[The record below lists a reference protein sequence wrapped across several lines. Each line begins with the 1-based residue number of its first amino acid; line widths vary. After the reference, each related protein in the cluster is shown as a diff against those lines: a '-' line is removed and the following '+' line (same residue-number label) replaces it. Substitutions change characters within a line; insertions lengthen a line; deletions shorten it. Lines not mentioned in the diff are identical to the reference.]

1 VDHLIL
7 DSLTKRYGA
16 HVVVDGVSLSVAR
29 GECIALLGPSG
40 CGKTTTL
47 RLVAGFAA
55 PDGGQV
61 RLDGRAIEREPPHR
75 RRIGMV
81 FQNYALFP
89 HMTAAGNIGFGLEMQ
104 GVGRAERDAR
114 ITEALA
120 LVGLQGLQDRYP
132 AQLSGG
138 QQQRVA
144 LARALVTRPGL
155 LLLDEPLSN
164 LDAGLRV
171 EMRQEIA
178 RLRQRL
184 GITTLFVTH
193 DQEEALALADRIAVM
208 DRGRVVECAP
218 PAALTEHPRHVFTA
232 GFLGARSVLAGRVEA
247 GVFQA
252 GPGLALRLPPD
263 APARPTHAV
272 LRAARL
278 SLAPPGAPPA
288 ATSPPPLLE
297 APGRVAEAAWLGDM
311 IHYEIAPDGDPARR
325 LRVLR
330 PTTEPGFAP
339 GAPVLLRA
347 GPEAVA
353 WIEDFETLPGEAA

>member
-1 VDHLIL
+1 MDAHLAL
-7 DSLTKRYGA
+7 EGLGKRYGSA
-16 HVVVDGVSLSVAR
+16 PPAVDRLSLAVGR

-47 RLVAGFAA
+47 RMVAGFVT
-55 PDGGQV
+55 PDAGRI
-61 RLDGRAIEREPPHR
+61 RLAGRAIERDPPHR

-89 HMTAAGNIGFGLEMQ
+89 HLSAAGNIAFGLEMQ
-104 GVGRAERDAR
+104 GIGRAARDRRTA
-114 ITEALA
+114 EALA
-120 LVGLQGLQDRYP
+120 MVGLGGLAERYP

-144 LARALVTRPGL
+144 LARALVTEPAL

-171 EMRQEIA
+171 EMREEIA
-178 RLRQRL
+178 ALRRRL

-208 DRGRVVECAP
+208 DRGRLLECDTP
-218 PAALTEHPRHVFTA
+218 RALTEHPRHVFTA
-232 GFLGARSVLAGRVEA
+232 GFLGARSVLPGRVED
-247 GVFQA
+247 GVFRTA
-252 GPGLALRLPPD
+252 GLALAPTPG
-263 APARPTHAV
+263 APARPTHLV

-278 SLAPPGAPPA
+278 GLAAAAPPDSALQAPA
-288 ATSPPPLLE
+288 RIVSAT
-297 APGRVAEAAWLGDM
+297 WLGDS
-311 IHYEIAPDGDPARR
+311 IAYEVALPDGPP

-330 PTTEPGFAP
+330 PSSEPLLAP
-339 GAPVLLRA
+339 GAQVTLHG
-347 GPEAVA
+347 GPDAIA
-353 WIEDFETLPGEAA
+353 WIDTAAEDAA

>member
-7 DSLTKRYGA
+7 DRLTKRFGTA
-16 HVVVDGVSLSVAR
+16 TVVDGVSLSVAR

-47 RLVAGFAA
+47 RLVAGFATLNA
-55 PDGGQV
+55 GHV

-89 HMTAAGNIGFGLEMQ
+89 HMTAAGNVAFGLEMQ
-104 GVGRAERDAR
+104 GIGRAEREAR
-114 ITEALA
+114 VLEALA

-178 RLRQRL
+178 RLRRSL

-193 DQEEALALADRIAVM
+193 DQEEALALADRIVVM

-232 GFLGARSVLAGRVEA
+232 GFLGARSLLPGHVEG
-247 GVFQA
+247 GVFRTD
-252 GPGLALRLPPD
+252 GGLVLRLPPD
-263 APARPTHAV
+263 APRRPSHAV

-278 SLAPPGAPPA
+278 QLVPPDAAPT
-288 ATSPPPLLE
+288 ATPHLLE
-297 APGRVAEAAWLGDM
+297 AAGRVVEASWLGDS
-311 IHYEIAPDGDPARR
+311 IHYEVALGDDQHR

-339 GAPVLLRA
+339 GAQVLLRG
-347 GPEAVA
+347 GPEAVS
-353 WIEDFETLPGEAA
+353 WIEFETLPGEAA